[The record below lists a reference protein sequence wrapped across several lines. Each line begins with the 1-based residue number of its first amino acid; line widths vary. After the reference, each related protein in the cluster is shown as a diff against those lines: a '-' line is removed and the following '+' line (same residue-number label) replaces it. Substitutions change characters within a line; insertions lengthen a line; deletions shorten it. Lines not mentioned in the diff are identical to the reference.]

1 MTPNKSWYSLGLGI
15 CIAIYGGLASF
26 NSADAQIVPD
36 GTLIN
41 NSRVSEQDTTRIIEG
56 GTRAGRNLFH
66 SFQEFSVPTG
76 LTAHFN
82 NAANIQNIISRV
94 TGNSV
99 SNIDGLIRA
108 NGTAN
113 LFLLNPKGIIFGPN
127 ASLNIGGSFVGSTA
141 SSLNFAD
148 GMNFSATNP
157 ETPLLTVSVP
167 LGLQVGNNPGS
178 IINQSQASDGDGKVV
193 GLQVQPGKTLALVG
207 GEIILSGGYLTA
219 AGLRSA
225 GGRIE
230 LGSLAGP
237 GMVKLN
243 PISKGWALGYE
254 GVDNFQD
261 IKLFQQALADASGNG
276 SGDIQ
281 VQGRYVRLTDG
292 SRIQATTL
300 NNRPG
305 GNLTVNASEAVEIV
319 GTSPDGKRPSGLITE
334 TTGNGIAGSA
344 NINTK
349 RLVLQ
354 NGGLISTGAVL
365 RPPRKGT
372 GGTLTIHAS
381 ESVELMGET
390 FGETPASTFQSRLTT
405 QTRGDGAAGD
415 ITITTGKLIIKDGG
429 QIAAGTFPRST
440 GEGGNLTVSAS
451 DSVEVIGGSADLT
464 EVSRIT
470 NLTGGA
476 GKAKTLTINTKKL
489 SVQGGGLI
497 SAGTISRS
505 GDPDNLSL
513 GEGGS
518 LIINASDSVEV
529 IGGLAKTNEYRS
541 RLTTRTEG
549 AGKAGN
555 LTIKTRKLIIKDGAQ
570 VSAGTT
576 FYSVGEGGNFTVN
589 ASESVEV
596 IGESL
601 YGEEVYSRLTNRTSG
616 KGDVA
621 LSSKI
626 TTKKLIIRAGGQVS
640 ADTLNEGVAGKL
652 DVVASDLVEL
662 NGTALDGFPSRLSA
676 ITGNNSA
683 SPAGDLTIATGQ
695 LIVQDGADV
704 TVSGIGLGDA
714 GNLVVTAGDIKL
726 NNRGLITAS
735 TASGEGGNINL
746 RVQNLLLMRRNSS
759 ISTEAANNG
768 NGGNIRID
776 APFIVTVS
784 SENSDIVANAVR
796 GRGGNI
802 NIATQGIYGLEYR
815 PQLTDLSDINASSQF
830 GVSGTVQINTPNLDP
845 NPGLI
850 NLPIEPGEPQVNSG
864 CQAGNSENQSRFIST
879 GRGGLPLNPREAFS
893 NDTPQVDWVTRTRD
907 GDQQNSPTVAKNYP
921 NLSSEPIVEATNLA
935 KNAKGEVLLT
945 ANTPTTTPNDAWQ
958 IANNCDG

>member
-1 MTPNKSWYSLGLGI
+1 MTTNKSWYSLGLGI
-15 CIAIYGGLASF
+15 FIAINGAIAPF
-26 NSADAQIVPD
+26 NGADAQIVPD
-36 GTLIN
+36 STLTN
-41 NSRVSEQDTTRIIEG
+41 NSRIREQDKIRIIEG
-56 GTRAGRNLFH
+56 GTQAGRNLFH

-148 GMNFSATNP
+148 GINFSATNP

-178 IINQSQASDGDGKVV
+178 IINQSQASDRDGKVV

-207 GEIILSGGYLTA
+207 GEILLSGGYLTA

-237 GMVKLN
+237 GLVTLN
-243 PISKGWALGYE
+243 PTSKGWALGYE

-261 IKLFQQALADASGNG
+261 IKLSQQALVDASGNG

-281 VQGRYVRLTDG
+281 VQGRYVRFTDG
-292 SRIQATTL
+292 SRIQSTTL

-319 GTSPDGKRPSGLITE
+319 GRSPDGNHPSGLITQ
-334 TTGNGIAGSA
+334 TTGDGIASSV

-349 RLVLQ
+349 RLLLQ

-372 GGTLTIHAS
+372 GGTITIQAS

-390 FGETPASTFQSRLTT
+390 MGKTPASTFQSRITT

-415 ITITTGKLIIKDGG
+415 LTITTGKLIIKDGG

-440 GEGGNLTVSAS
+440 GEGGNLTVNAT
-451 DSVEVIGGSADLT
+451 DSIEVIGGSADRI

-476 GKAKTLTINTKKL
+476 GNAKTLTIITKKL
-489 SVQGGGLI
+489 SLQGGGLI

-505 GDPDNLSL
+505 SNPDNLSL
-513 GEGGS
+513 GEGGN
-518 LIINASDSVEV
+518 LIINDADSVEV
-529 IGGLAKTNEYRS
+529 IGGLANSEESRS

-555 LTIKTRKLIIKDGAQ
+555 LTINTRKLIIKDGAQ

-576 FYSVGEGGNFTVN
+576 FYSKGKGGTFTVD

-596 IGESL
+596 IGESQ
-601 YGEEVYSRLTNRTSG
+601 YGEQVYSRLTNRTSG
-616 KGDVA
+616 EGDVA
-621 LSSKI
+621 SSKI
-626 TTKKLIIRAGGQVS
+626 TTKKLIIREGGQVS
-640 ADTLNEGVAGKL
+640 SDTLNEGVAGKL
-652 DVVASDLVEL
+652 DVVASDLVEV

-683 SPAGDLTIATGQ
+683 SPAGDLTIATTQ

-704 TVSGIGLGDA
+704 TVSGIGLGNA

-726 NNRGLITAS
+726 NNRGFLTAT

-759 ISTEAANNG
+759 ISTEAGNNG
-768 NGGNIRID
+768 NGGNIKID
-776 APFIVTVS
+776 APFIVAVK

-815 PQLTDLSDINASSQF
+815 PQLTNLSDINASSQF
-830 GVSGTVQINTPNLDP
+830 GVNGTVQINTPNLDP

-864 CQAGNSENQSRFIST
+864 CQAGTGENQSRFIVT

-893 NDTPQVDWVTRTRD
+893 NDIPQVDWVTRSRD
-907 GDQQNSPTVAKNYP
+907 GDEDNSQTVAKNYP
-921 NLSSEPIVEATNLA
+921 NLSSEPIVEATSLA

-945 ANTPTTTPNDAWQ
+945 AIVPTTTPHGGWQ
-958 IANNCDG
+958 TPTSCGG